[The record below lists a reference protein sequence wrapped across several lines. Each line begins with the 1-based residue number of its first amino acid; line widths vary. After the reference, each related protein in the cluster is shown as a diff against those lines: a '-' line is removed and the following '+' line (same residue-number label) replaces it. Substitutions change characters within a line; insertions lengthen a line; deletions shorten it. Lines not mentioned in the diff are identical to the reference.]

1 MPRKVFRKILIANRG
16 EIACRVIRTA
26 KKLGIRTVAVY
37 SNADATALHVKMADE
52 AVHIGGSVPAES
64 YLLMDRIIAAAK
76 QTGSDAIHPG
86 YGFLSE
92 NSKFCQLC
100 ATNDIVFIGP
110 PTHAIEMMG
119 SKSAAKQIMET
130 ADVPLLPGYHGADQ
144 YPALLKTAAEKIG
157 YPVLLKAVSGGGGK
171 GMRQVHNSDQFEE
184 ALAAA
189 KREALSSF
197 SDDDMLV
204 EKYLEQPRH
213 VEVQVFCD
221 TFGHGVY
228 LFERDCSI
236 QRRHQKII
244 EEAPAPNL
252 PTGLREQM
260 GEAALRA
267 AAAVGYVGAG
277 TVEFLLDAAGNFYF
291 MEMNTR
297 LQVEHPVTE
306 MITGQDLVEWQLK
319 VANGEPLPCQQAEL
333 TIRGHAFEAR
343 IYAEDPN
350 NEFLPAAGKVEWL
363 QQPTESQHVRI
374 DTGVTQG
381 DEVGVFYD
389 PMIAK
394 LIVWD
399 EDRARALQR
408 LDQALGQYRVIGVT
422 TNIDFLRRLAT
433 HSAFAAEDLST
444 DFITRHETV
453 LFAETP
459 PQFDSL
465 APLACLYLTLKRQA
479 QPVPK
484 TDATSP
490 WHASDHWRMNSPAT
504 HIETINVG
512 NTQLV
517 IRAERTGT
525 QTYVMRLENDDIDN
539 NDSDNTYSVSGTLD
553 GNEMIATIDGHRQT
567 VFVYEIQGDE
577 SDKQRGTKSREIS
590 LFTDDAVLQFT
601 PQLADMGEEVQLDDG
616 SGFKAPM
623 NGTVVDILVKKGDTV
638 SAGDT
643 LVIMEAMKMEHAIK
657 APSNGSISEIFY
669 LKGDLVDGGADLL
682 SFEPNP

>member
-1 MPRKVFRKILIANRG
+1 MFGKILIANRG

-26 KKLGIRTVAVY
+26 TKLGIKTVAVY
-37 SNADATALHVKMADE
+37 SDADATALHVKMADE
-52 AVHIGGSVPAES
+52 AVHIGGSMPAES

-76 QTGSDAIHPG
+76 QTGSEAIHPG

-100 ATNDIVFIGP
+100 ATNNIVFIGP
-110 PTHAIEMMG
+110 PTRAIETMG

-144 YPALLKTAAEKIG
+144 NPTILKESAEKIG

-171 GMRQVHNSDQFEE
+171 GMRQVHSTDEFDE
-184 ALAAA
+184 ALASAR
-189 KREALSSF
+189 REAISSF
-197 SDDDMLV
+197 GDGDMLV

-221 TFGHGVY
+221 SLGGGVY
-228 LFERDCSI
+228 LFERDCSV

-252 PTGLREQM
+252 PEGLRQQM

-267 AAAVGYVGAG
+267 AAAVNYVGAG
-277 TVEFLLDAAGNFYF
+277 TVEFLLDSTGNFYF

-319 VANGEPLPCQQAEL
+319 VANGEPLPCQQSEL

-350 NEFLPAAGKVEWL
+350 NEFLPAAGRLTWL
-363 QQPTESQHVRI
+363 QQPAESAHVRV
-374 DTGVTQG
+374 DTGVVQG
-381 DEVGVFYD
+381 DDVGIFYD

-433 HSAFAAEDLST
+433 HSAFGAEDLST
-444 DFITRHETV
+444 DFITRHKTV

-459 PQFDSL
+459 PHFESL

-479 QPVPK
+479 QPIPK
-484 TDATSP
+484 TDSTSP

-512 NTQLV
+512 DTQLV
-517 IRAERTGT
+517 VRVEKTGPNA
-525 QTYVMRLENDDIDN
+525 YAMRFDNDSNDN
-539 NDSDNTYSVSGTLD
+539 NDTYSVSGSLD
-553 GNEMIATIDGHRQT
+553 GNEMMAIIDGHRQT
-567 VFVYEIQGDE
+567 VFVYEIHGNE
-577 SDKQRGTKSREIS
+577 SDKQSGTRNREIS
-590 LFTDDAVLQFT
+590 LFTEDAVLQFA
-601 PQLADMGEEVQLDDG
+601 PQLADMGEEVQLDDD

-623 NGTVVDILVKKGDTV
+623 NGTVVEILVKAGDTV
-638 SAGDT
+638 AAGDT

-657 APSNGSISEIFY
+657 APSDGMISEIFY
-669 LKGDLVDGGADLL
+669 ANGDLVDGGADLL
-682 SFEPNP
+682 SFEPAL